1 MTFIRSGGAR
11 IQIQA
16 WLLGSER
23 EPTLPTIFMISDS
36 PCRGQFYREL
46 LDFHKGDK
54 MRARKNDGLSELKSV
69 LIPNPIK
76 CYLILKIA

>member
-1 MTFIRSGGAR
+1 
-11 IQIQA
+11 
-16 WLLGSER
+16 
-23 EPTLPTIFMISDS
+23 
-36 PCRGQFYREL
+36 
-46 LDFHKGDK
+46 